1 MRALRRCAIR
11 CAIGSSQEVPV
22 RDVAARVMGAYEQ
35 GGKCQT
41 VELNSNLTPEI
52 LKTCREDTSAP
63 RPSKGATSSA
73 RLWGLKQGFLLCNS
87 HDKAARCAGE
97 VH

>member
-63 RPSKGATSSA
+63 APRKEPPLVHVYGLET
-73 RLWGLKQGFLLCNS
+73 RLFAMQ
-87 HDKAARCAGE
+87 
-97 VH
+97 